1 MSEVEFST
9 RAYCKVILHAAKYPH
24 EAVNGILLSKVKV
37 KDQHSSNEVLF
48 VDAIPLFHLALGL
61 TPMTE
66 VALEQIESYC
76 NAQGLKITGYY
87 QANEHY
93 KNTNPNFVANR
104 ICEKISERFGQVHLA
119 MVDNRRLSLDMPSS
133 AIVMRNRDKTSVTLE
148 SDSTCVAASCLLQN
162 RTYRHLIDFDNHL
175 DDVTADWRNVQLN
188 REIDSVL

>member
-24 EAVNGILLSKVKV
+24 EAVNGILVSKA
-37 KDQHSSNEVLF
+37 KDLEGSNDVVF
-48 VDAIPLFHLALGL
+48 VDAIPLFHMALGL

-76 NAQGLKITGYY
+76 SSNGLKITGYY

-119 MVDNRRLSLDMPSS
+119 MVDNRRLSLDMASS
-133 AIVMRNRDKTSVTLE
+133 AIVMKNRDKASVALE

-162 RTYRHLIDFDNHL
+162 RAYRLLVDFDNHL
-175 DDVTADWRNVQLN
+175 DNVSADWRNPELN
-188 REIDSVL
+188 QEIDAVL

>member
-24 EAVNGILLSKVKV
+24 EAVNGILVSKVK
-37 KDQHSSNEVLF
+37 DLEGSNDVVF
-48 VDAIPLFHLALGL
+48 VDAIPLFHMALGL

-76 NAQGLKITGYY
+76 SSNGLKITGYY

-119 MVDNRRLSLDMPSS
+119 MVDNRRLSLDMASS
-133 AIVMRNRDKTSVTLE
+133 AIIMKNRDKASVALE

-162 RTYRHLIDFDNHL
+162 RAYRLLVDFDNHL
-175 DDVTADWRNVQLN
+175 DNVSADWRNPELN
-188 REIDSVL
+188 HEIDAVL